1 MLTARCGFVLPFFL
15 SAFCMVLPLKP
26 ALAQDVG
33 VVVRTVQSEQIAD
46 PLEAL
51 GTLKPNEFVTVTANV
66 AETIEAI
73 LFESGQRVA
82 QGAVLARLESA
93 EEQAVLQ
100 EARYTVDE
108 AESQLE
114 RIRAVAK
121 RGDASQ
127 SLLDEKQREFYVA
140 RARLAATSGLFWWSA
155 VTSSMGA
162 PATVPPNSSIA
173 ICAATTVPSPATSE

>member
-127 SLLDEKQREFYVA
+127 SCPGRGGGGADGA
-140 RARLAATSGLFWWSA
+140 IRADCGSVGGSGH
-155 VTSSMGA
+155 T
-162 PATVPPNSSIA
+162 
-173 ICAATTVPSPATSE
+173 